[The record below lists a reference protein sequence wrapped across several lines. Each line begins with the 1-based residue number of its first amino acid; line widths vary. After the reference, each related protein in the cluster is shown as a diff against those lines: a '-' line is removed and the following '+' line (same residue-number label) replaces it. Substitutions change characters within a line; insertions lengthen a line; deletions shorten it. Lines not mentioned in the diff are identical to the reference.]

1 MYQTRSLA
9 GSADA
14 LAAHLDRAISS
25 GSVSASIESSD
36 ERSIGDARMIVR
48 TYERY
53 SMTGGNRL
61 TLSVSILA
69 VGDRMEVALTTSG
82 GSEAMFFKINRF
94 GEDAFMEKGLEALE
108 NFSAA

>member
-1 MYQTRSLA
+1 MYQARSLV

-14 LAAHLDRAISS
+14 LAAHLDEAIST
-25 GSVSASIESSD
+25 GSVSASIESGD

-82 GSEAMFFKINRF
+82 GSEAMFIKINRF
-94 GEDAFMEKGLEALE
+94 GEDAFMGRAMEALDS
-108 NFSAA
+108 FAG